1 MNLWGAIAVM
11 AVVTY
16 LLRAVPLVALR
27 KRITNPWLLDFLHYV
42 PFAVLTAMTIPAI
55 IFATESPVSGL
66 VALGVAVI
74 VAVRR
79 GSLLLVALFA
89 AAAVLVT
96 EALINLI

>member
-1 MNLWGAIAVM
+1 MELPLPLA
-11 AVVTY
+11 
-16 LLRAVPLVALR
+16 LRA
-27 KRITNPWLLDFLHYV
+27 
-42 PFAVLTAMTIPAI
+42 
-55 IFATESPVSGL
+55 
-66 VALGVAVI
+66 

>member
-27 KRITNPWLLDFLHYV
+27 KRVTNLWLLDFLHYV
-42 PFAVLTAMTIPAI
+42 PFAVLTAMMIPAI
-55 IFATESPVSGL
+55 IYATESPVSGL

-74 VAVRR
+74 VALRR

>member
-11 AVVTY
+11 AAVTY

-55 IFATESPVSGL
+55 IFATE
-66 VALGVAVI
+66 
-74 VAVRR
+74 
-79 GSLLLVALFA
+79 
-89 AAAVLVT
+89 
-96 EALINLI
+96 

>member
-11 AVVTY
+11 AAVTY

-27 KRITNPWLLDFLHYV
+27 KRITNPWLLSFLYYV
-42 PFAVLTAMTIPAI
+42 PYAVLTAMTIPAI
-55 IFATESPVSGL
+55 IFATESRVSGL

>member
-1 MNLWGAIAVM
+1 M
-11 AVVTY
+11 
-16 LLRAVPLVALR
+16 
-27 KRITNPWLLDFLHYV
+27 

-55 IFATESPVSGL
+55 IFATESRVSGL

>member
-1 MNLWGAIAVM
+1 
-11 AVVTY
+11 
-16 LLRAVPLVALR
+16 
-27 KRITNPWLLDFLHYV
+27 
-42 PFAVLTAMTIPAI
+42 MTIPAI
-55 IFATESPVSGL
+55 IFATDSPVSGL

-74 VAVRR
+74 VSVRR